1 MEVDG
6 NALTGVLGRPGSAW
20 RNGLFA
26 CAATLLSAALPAQ
39 GLRAPDAAGAARST
53 HSTGAQRGAGSSG
66 TQRGTSSSGTP
77 RSTTRAHPETARAVA
92 ETTISILSFSRW
104 PDNRPVVRLC
114 VVGVTRYVD
123 GLLTAHSAWPRRGH
137 RVSVRQR
144 APIDVATDC
153 DALYLGVLPEQ
164 EARAVYRRI
173 DGEARLTISERREAC
188 RDEGMFCLEVRDR
201 KVAFAVNL
209 HALARS
215 GVRVHPAV
223 LQLGQH
229 AAVRP

>member
-1 MEVDG
+1 MQVDG
-6 NALTGVLGRPGSAW
+6 DAMPGVFGRPGSAW

-26 CAATLLSAALPAQ
+26 CAATLLSAAIPAH
-39 GLRAPDAAGAARST
+39 GLRAPDAGAGRST
-53 HSTGAQRGAGSSG
+53 SVSG
-66 TQRGTSSSGTP
+66 TS
-77 RSTTRAHPETARAVA
+77 RSAPRAHTDTARAVA
-92 ETTISILSFSRW
+92 DTTLSILNFSRW

-123 GLLTAHSAWPRRGH
+123 GLLAARPAWPRRGR

-188 RDEGMFCLEVRDR
+188 REEGMFCLEVRGR
-201 KVAFAVNL
+201 KVGFAVNL
-209 HALARS
+209 NALARS

-223 LQLGQH
+223 LQLGQPK
-229 AAVRP
+229 AVRP